1 MEKEKTVEEVDSATQ
16 PLENEDVT
24 EVVHKKPPEID
35 EQFKH
40 ANNDQRGIL
49 CANLILILC
58 VFKHNVLRGF

>member
-24 EVVHKKPPEID
+24 GVVHKKPPEID

-49 CANLILILC
+49 SAILIFIQC
-58 VFKHNVLRGF
+58 VFLTTIC